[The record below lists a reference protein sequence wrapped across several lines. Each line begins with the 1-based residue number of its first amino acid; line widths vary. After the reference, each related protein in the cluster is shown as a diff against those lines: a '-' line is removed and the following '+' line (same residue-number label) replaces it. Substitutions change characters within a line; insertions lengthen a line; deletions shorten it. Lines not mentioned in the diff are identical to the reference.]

1 MFTYPTHRRF
11 SRGPGGVRRSAGSLP
26 RAVPG
31 AAGAGAAAGG
41 RVATGRGAAGAGA
54 GSGAKCSPAQGQR
67 RHLLASEWLNQ
78 VAAAGGPGVLGPR
91 SGPLPPPSPPP
102 PRPPR
107 VSRGFAPHTRPTGS
121 RRWQPRGAPLRVRA
135 GTGRW
140 GGARSLVR
148 GRRVGGGAELGGGT
162 ELETSTLTP
171 TPRHSPGCC
180 RLPTGMR
187 RRPKV
192 PRRQKGAGH
201 FPAPAPDPSSESPG
215 LLLSWA
221 LPR

>member
-11 SRGPGGVRRSAGSLP
+11 SRGPEGVRRSAGSLP

-41 RVATGRGAAGAGA
+41 WVATGRGAAAA

-107 VSRGFAPHTRPTGS
+107 VSSGFAPHTRPTGS
-121 RRWQPRGAPLRVRA
+121 RRWQPKGAPLRVRA
-135 GTGRW
+135 GTERW
-140 GGARSLVR
+140 GGGGTQSGPWAPGGR
-148 GRRVGGGAELGGGT
+148 GR
-162 ELETSTLTP
+162 
-171 TPRHSPGCC
+171 
-180 RLPTGMR
+180 
-187 RRPKV
+187 
-192 PRRQKGAGH
+192 GAGRWDRAGDH
-201 FPAPAPDPSSESPG
+201 HPHAHPQTLSRMLPPPNRNETPPQSSKKAKGSWSLPCPG
-215 LLLSWA
+215 
-221 LPR
+221 PRPLV